1 MAPLD
6 SNHRVNFE
14 LFIKVK
20 APSPLDPYPTS
31 QLLSG
36 TWVPEWY
43 ACIVSIS
50 PWLSKQ
56 AMQLHS
62 RPALAKNALSE
73 KALPSK

>member
-1 MAPLD
+1 MVPLD

-20 APSPLDPYPTS
+20 APSPLDPLSNLPTPLWYLF
-31 QLLSG
+31 Q
-36 TWVPEWY
+36 EWY

-73 KALPSK
+73 KALPGK